1 MLKLLNADSLQK
13 KEVINTDYSP
23 KTFLTRL
30 DGDYLHVHTPSWHSI
45 GKLFVDTLLE
55 VYDFFYNK
63 EGIMYISL
71 QDIRDEMCR
80 ILRINPTTFESFIQ
94 ITYEYSLKRKI
105 AYTIS
110 LETDMRQDMKKQLNR
125 RGVYING
132 ILNTLIAIKPYT
144 L

>member
-1 MLKLLNADSLQK
+1 M
-13 KEVINTDYSP
+13 
-23 KTFLTRL
+23 
-30 DGDYLHVHTPSWHSI
+30 
-45 GKLFVDTLLE
+45 FVCGGR
-55 VYDFFYNK
+55 V
-63 EGIMYISL
+63 MYISL

-132 ILNTLIAIKPYT
+132 VLNTLIAIKPYT
-144 L
+144 T